1 VTQRAL
7 YEVRERPSKAYSWRA
22 FLLAN
27 IIVEL
32 PYQII
37 SGILLYAC
45 FYYPVVG
52 VQASERQVLVLL
64 YSIQFFVF
72 ASSFASMTIAAL
84 PDTVTASGVVIMLT
98 LMSIVFCGVLQ
109 SPTALP
115 GFWIFMYRVSPF
127 TYWIGG
133 IVSTMLHSRLVEC
146 SQAETMIF
154 SPPENQTCGQY
165 LASFL
170 ESAIGQLQNPD
181 DTQHC
186 RYCSVTIADQFLQG
200 SKIFWTERWRNFGI
214 VWAYVIFNIFV
225 AALTYYLFRVKTWG
239 SSVSKLKKDSDKKAQ
254 TATTQT
260 SE

>member
-1 VTQRAL
+1 MTQRAL

-22 FLLAN
+22 FLFAN

-127 TYWIGG
+127 TYWIAGNTLQASWR
-133 IVSTMLHSRLVEC
+133 VRLVSC
-146 SQAETMIF
+146 RI
-154 SPPENQTCGQY
+154 QTIHSN
-165 LASFL
+165 A
-170 ESAIGQLQNPD
+170 
-181 DTQHC
+181 DTV
-186 RYCSVTIADQFLQG
+186 R
-200 SKIFWTERWRNFGI
+200 
-214 VWAYVIFNIFV
+214 
-225 AALTYYLFRVKTWG
+225 
-239 SSVSKLKKDSDKKAQ
+239 
-254 TATTQT
+254 
-260 SE
+260 